1 MSTGWQF
8 KEIVAGNFIKDQIS
22 GDKSRVFL
30 QRQLLR
36 QKIRHK
42 ISVIQTNI
50 FVFVVFK
57 IKHELKCQN
66 ELSLKYHFSGNTS
79 LYVFI
84 TAIV

>member
-30 QRQLLR
+30 QRQLWNRQLLR
-36 QKIRHK
+36 QKNRHTF
-42 ISVIQTNI
+42 QTNI

-57 IKHELKCQN
+57 TKHELKCQN
-66 ELSLKYHFSGNTS
+66 ELFL
-79 LYVFI
+79 
-84 TAIV
+84 

>member
-36 QKIRHK
+36 QKIVTK
-42 ISVIQTNI
+42 SKQT
-50 FVFVVFK
+50 FSF
-57 IKHELKCQN
+57 LLSSRQN
-66 ELSLKYHFSGNTS
+66 MN
-79 LYVFI
+79 
-84 TAIV
+84 